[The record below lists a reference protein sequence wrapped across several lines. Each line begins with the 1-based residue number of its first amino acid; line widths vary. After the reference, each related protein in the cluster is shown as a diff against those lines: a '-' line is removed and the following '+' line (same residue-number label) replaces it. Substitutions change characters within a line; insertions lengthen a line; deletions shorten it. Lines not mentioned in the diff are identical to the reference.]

1 MENSELIHS
10 MIDNILDNK
19 NTEAQETFKSLLSQK
34 LNDAL
39 EAKKVEVA
47 QSVYSPQEVE
57 EPVEDVEDTE
67 QETEQT

>member
-1 MENSELIHS
+1 MENSELIHN

-47 QSVYSPQEVE
+47 QSIYGTQEVQ
-57 EPVEDVEDTE
+57 EPDESVEDTE

>member
-1 MENSELIHS
+1 MENSELIHN

-19 NTEAQETFKSLLSQK
+19 NSEAQETFKSLLSQK

-47 QSVYSPQEVE
+47 QSIYGTQEVQ
-57 EPVEDVEDTE
+57 EPDESVEDTE